1 MEDCNSGNVSLDE
14 KSCENILIYR
24 VSYKT
29 MIGAKPLRIMFDKVL
44 YKDRVYDGTK
54 YLIWK
59 IWCYCDSIRYLIGS
73 KSGITYVFL
82 IIMQK
87 LKSIKMMIYLQKKHW
102 LQNQNQNLCFYNISL
117 EKCSYQMVGK
127 ITGKIIN

>member
-29 MIGAKPLRIMFDKVL
+29 MIDAKPLRIMFDKVL

-54 YLIWK
+54 YLI
-59 IWCYCDSIRYLIGS
+59 
-73 KSGITYVFL
+73 
-82 IIMQK
+82 
-87 LKSIKMMIYLQKKHW
+87 
-102 LQNQNQNLCFYNISL
+102 
-117 EKCSYQMVGK
+117 
-127 ITGKIIN
+127 

>member
-59 IWCYCDSIRYLIGS
+59 I
-73 KSGITYVFL
+73 
-82 IIMQK
+82 
-87 LKSIKMMIYLQKKHW
+87 
-102 LQNQNQNLCFYNISL
+102 
-117 EKCSYQMVGK
+117 
-127 ITGKIIN
+127 

>member
-29 MIGAKPLRIMFDKVL
+29 MLGAKPLRIMFDKVL

-54 YLIWK
+54 YLI
-59 IWCYCDSIRYLIGS
+59 
-73 KSGITYVFL
+73 
-82 IIMQK
+82 
-87 LKSIKMMIYLQKKHW
+87 
-102 LQNQNQNLCFYNISL
+102 
-117 EKCSYQMVGK
+117 
-127 ITGKIIN
+127 

>member
-29 MIGAKPLRIMFDKVL
+29 MIDAKPLRIMFDKVL

-59 IWCYCDSIRYLIGS
+59 I
-73 KSGITYVFL
+73 
-82 IIMQK
+82 
-87 LKSIKMMIYLQKKHW
+87 
-102 LQNQNQNLCFYNISL
+102 
-117 EKCSYQMVGK
+117 
-127 ITGKIIN
+127 

>member
-44 YKDRVYDGTK
+44 YKYRVYDGTK
-54 YLIWK
+54 YLI
-59 IWCYCDSIRYLIGS
+59 
-73 KSGITYVFL
+73 
-82 IIMQK
+82 
-87 LKSIKMMIYLQKKHW
+87 
-102 LQNQNQNLCFYNISL
+102 
-117 EKCSYQMVGK
+117 
-127 ITGKIIN
+127 

>member
-29 MIGAKPLRIMFDKVL
+29 MIGAKPLPIMFDKVL
-44 YKDRVYDGTK
+44 YKNRVYDGTK

-59 IWCYCDSIRYLIGS
+59 I
-73 KSGITYVFL
+73 
-82 IIMQK
+82 
-87 LKSIKMMIYLQKKHW
+87 
-102 LQNQNQNLCFYNISL
+102 
-117 EKCSYQMVGK
+117 
-127 ITGKIIN
+127 